1 MGQRLPIYLGEDT
14 LLECGAEKA
23 MTAVL
28 AGTVVTPGNYA
39 GATVVAEIFD
49 EEDLDTRLGAQI
61 TLTHQATDG
70 HWAGTIADTHAD
82 LVENMEVE
90 IEITADVD
98 TGLLAKRHIP
108 GIVVRDK

>member
-1 MGQRLPIYLGEDT
+1 MAERLKIYLGEDT
-14 LLECGAEKA
+14 LLECGAEKP

-28 AGTVVTPGNYA
+28 SGTVVTPANYA
-39 GATVVAEIFD
+39 GATVKGEIYD
-49 EEDLDTRLGAQI
+49 EEDLDTQLGADI
-61 TLTHQATDG
+61 TLSHQSTDG

-90 IEITADVD
+90 IKITAAVD
-98 TGLLAKRHIP
+98 TGLMALRHIP